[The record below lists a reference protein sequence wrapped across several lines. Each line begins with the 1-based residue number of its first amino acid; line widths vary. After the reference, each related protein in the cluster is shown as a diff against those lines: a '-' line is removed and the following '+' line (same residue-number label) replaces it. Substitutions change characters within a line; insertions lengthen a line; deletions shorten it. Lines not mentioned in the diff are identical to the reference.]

1 MTRGTSFQNRGKCRN
16 GHCSKLSESAWSDL
30 NKNGTILKL
39 HDMCPN
45 QNCKCQKQIT
55 FTPKQFQLEGSGFKS
70 FMKKVFKGSKT
81 AWDKFLKP
89 AVNATAP
96 VIGAAIAAKTKNP
109 KAGQTTAQILKAI
122 SGGKI
127 LTLTDNYSGSGVRL
141 GVMPRH

>member
-1 MTRGTSFQNRGKCRN
+1 MTRGENFQKRGKCRN
-16 GHCSKLSESAWSDL
+16 GHCSSLSRSAWSDL

-39 HDMCPN
+39 HDICPN

-55 FTPKQFQLEGSGFKS
+55 FSPKQFELEGSGFKS

-81 AWDKFLKP
+81 AWDRFLRP
-89 AVNATAP
+89 AVNVAAP
-96 VIGAAIAAKTKNP
+96 IVGMAVAAKSKNP
-109 KAGQTTAQILKAI
+109 KAGQATAQILKSI

-141 GVMPRH
+141 RVM

>member
-1 MTRGTSFQNRGKCRN
+1 MTRGENFQKRGKCRN
-16 GHCSKLSESAWSDL
+16 NHCSSLSGSAWTDL

-45 QNCKCQKQIT
+45 QNGKCQKQIT
-55 FTPKQFQLEGSGFKS
+55 FTPKQFELEGTGSKS

-89 AVNATAP
+89 VVNTTAP
-96 VIGAAIAAKTKNP
+96 FIGAAVGAKFNNP
-109 KAGQTTAQILKAI
+109 KAGQTTAQILKSI

-127 LTLTDNYSGSGVRL
+127 LTLTDNYNGSGVRL
-141 GVMPRH
+141 RVS

>member
-1 MTRGTSFQNRGKCRN
+1 MTRGTDFQNRGKCRN
-16 GHCSKLSESAWSDL
+16 GHCSKLSGSAWTDL
-30 NKNGTILKL
+30 NTNGTILKL

-55 FTPKQFQLEGSGFKS
+55 FTPKQFELEGGSLKS

-81 AWDKFLKP
+81 AWNKFLKP
-89 AVNATAP
+89 AVNAAAP
-96 VIGAAIAAKTKNP
+96 VIGMAVAAKSKNP
-109 KAGQTTAQILKAI
+109 KAGQATTQILKSI

-141 GVMPRH
+141 RVM

>member
-1 MTRGTSFQNRGKCRN
+1 MNRRENFQKRGKCKK
-16 GHCSKLSESAWSDL
+16 GHCSTLSGSAWTDL

-45 QNCKCQKQIT
+45 QNCKCQKRIT
-55 FTPKQFQLEGSGFKS
+55 FTPRQFELEDSALKS

-89 AVNATAP
+89 AVNAAAP
-96 VIGAAIAAKTKNP
+96 IVGMAVAAKSKNP
-109 KAGQTTAQILKAI
+109 KAGQATAQILKSI
-122 SGGKI
+122 SGVKI

-141 GVMPRH
+141 RVI

>member
-1 MTRGTSFQNRGKCRN
+1 MSRGENFQKRGKCN
-16 GHCSKLSESAWSDL
+16 KGHCSTLSGAAWTDL
-30 NKNGTILKL
+30 NANGTILKL

-55 FTPKQFQLEGSGFKS
+55 FTPKQFELEGGSLKS

-81 AWDKFLKP
+81 AWNCFLKP
-89 AVNATAP
+89 AVNAAAP
-96 VIGAAIAAKTKNP
+96 VIGMAVAAKSKNP
-109 KAGQTTAQILKAI
+109 KAGQATTQILKSI

-141 GVMPRH
+141 RVM

>member
-1 MTRGTSFQNRGKCRN
+1 MTRGENFRKRGKCKN
-16 GHCSKLSESAWSDL
+16 GHCSTLSGSAWTDL

-55 FTPKQFQLEGSGFKS
+55 FTPRQFELEGSGFKN
-70 FMKKVFKGSKT
+70 FMKKVIKGSKT

-89 AVNATAP
+89 VVNTAAP
-96 VIGAAIAAKTKNP
+96 VIGMAVAAKLKNP
-109 KAGQTTAQILKAI
+109 KAGQTTDQILKSI

-127 LTLTDNYSGSGVRL
+127 LTLTDNYNGGRL
-141 GVMPRH
+141 YLGQH